1 MKTKLTFSVLLVCL
15 WFYAQAQWHQLHPRP
30 TGWSIQSICA
40 PGDQKVFAVVA
51 SSILMSD
58 NLGATWNTTNISDG
72 SPYFTEVS
80 FANPMQGAASS
91 YDGLVFLT
99 SDGGAS
105 WTKKQLP
112 STANMYSI
120 KLLPSG
126 TGFVGGDYGKLFK
139 TTDFGQ
145 TWTAVQ
151 ETFDQDDIA
160 KIFLLDEN
168 NIFLFD
174 DWDAFYWSNN
184 GGQTW
189 SESYLGNI
197 NIARSMHFFDA
208 NNGLLGDDYGTLLKT
223 TNGGQSWQ
231 VLSDDGET
239 AYYSMSFFD
248 ANKGI
253 VGCYDKMM
261 ITQNGGQTWQNIDM
275 PDYGDFRAVEWKSES
290 IIYASCDGGIIVR
303 SMDGGVNWE
312 KITQGAV
319 FTGSVSAAAYLD
331 ENTIMAFSIYPSEII
346 KSSNKGYSWTKLP
359 PPAEGF
365 HQYRNVCAVNSETL
379 YAITL
384 GSLIFKTT
392 NAGSTWQTIET
403 GLTAQGGDI
412 YFLNTQTGFFTAMDG
427 TIRRTTDG
435 GENWTV
441 VSNGTPNIVKIRFYD
456 NELGLAVGASGT
468 ILRTTNG
475 GLSWTSISNTNTHQ
489 FYDVT
494 FINQNL
500 AFASGQW
507 GRLYRS
513 QDAGLTW
520 SQITTSVNNEL
531 RSVVFLTPDTGYIT
545 TSVFGTNLKTVN
557 GGANWSYDSYLAPS
571 GSRAIKAPNGSILV
585 FGDYGHIS
593 ILPKAGTWNTPQ
605 APVANDASSINNTSF
620 TANWEIVEGAAA
632 YLLFVSEDN
641 FQTYLP
647 GYIPKYSEQNFATV
661 TGLQAGKTYYYKVLA
676 VKETGY
682 SDYSN
687 IISAQTTTT
696 HIAVERETLFLIYPN
711 PARNFF
717 TIEAPNIDGSLTT
730 IEVVNICGQEI
741 LKTSIASKTIKID
754 TALWTD
760 GIYFIRLNTASGTL
774 TRKLII
780 SR

>member
-40 PGDQKVFAVVA
+40 PGEQKVFAVVA

-99 SDGGAS
+99 SDGGTS

-112 STANMYSI
+112 STANMNSV

-168 NIFLFD
+168 NIFLCD

-189 SESYLGNI
+189 SEYEFSNLNI
-197 NIARSMHFFDA
+197 PQSMHFFDA

-231 VLSDDGET
+231 TVIDDGQT
-239 AYYSMSFFD
+239 SFYSMSFFD

-253 VGCYDKMM
+253 IGCWDKMM
-261 ITQNGGQTWQNIDM
+261 ITTDGGQNWQDIEL
-275 PDYGDFRAVEWKSES
+275 PDYGDFRAIEWKTES
-290 IIYASCDGGIIVR
+290 TIYAACDGGVIVR
-303 SMDGGVNWE
+303 SMDGGVSWE
-312 KITQGAV
+312 KIIQGAI
-319 FTGSVSAAAYLD
+319 TNGSIGSAAFFND
-331 ENTIMAFSIYPSEII
+331 NTILAFTQFSSEII
-346 KSSNKGYSWTKLP
+346 RTTNNGFSWHLLP
-359 PPAEGF
+359 SPADGF
-365 HQYRNVCAVNSETL
+365 HQYRSACAISGQVL
-379 YAITL
+379 YVITL
-384 GSLIFKTT
+384 TGNIFKTT
-392 NAGSTWQTIET
+392 DGGNNWQVIET
-403 GLTAQGGDI
+403 GISVQAAHI
-412 YFLNTQTGFFTAMDG
+412 YFLTPEIGFFTSMDG
-427 TIRRTTDG
+427 AIRRTTDG
-435 GENWTV
+435 GANWTV
-441 VSNGTPNIVKIRFYD
+441 VSEETPNILKISFYN

-468 ILRTTNG
+468 ILRTING
-475 GLSWTSISNTNTHQ
+475 GLTWTTITNTNTQ
-489 FYDVT
+489 LYQDVY
-494 FINQNL
+494 FVNQNL
-500 AFASGQW
+500 VFAVGKL
-507 GRLYRS
+507 GRVFRS
-513 QDAGLTW
+513 QDAGLSW
-520 SQITTSVNNEL
+520 SQITTSVINEL
-531 RSVVFLTPDTGYIT
+531 YSVVFLTPDTGYIT
-545 TSVFGTNLKTVN
+545 TSVFGTYLKTVN
-557 GGANWSYDSYLAPS
+557 GGANWAYDTYLAPG
-571 GSRAIKAPNGSILV
+571 GSKAIKTPNGSIMV
-585 FGDYGHIS
+585 YGGYGHIS
-593 ILPKAGTWNTPQ
+593 ILPKAGTWNTPE
-605 APVANDASSINNTSF
+605 APLANEATAINNTSF
-620 TANWEIVEGAAA
+620 TANWEAAEGAAA

-676 VKETGY
+676 VNETGY

-696 HIAVERETLFLIYPN
+696 HIAAERETLLLIYPN

-717 TIEAPNIDGSLTT
+717 TIEAPNMDGSLTT